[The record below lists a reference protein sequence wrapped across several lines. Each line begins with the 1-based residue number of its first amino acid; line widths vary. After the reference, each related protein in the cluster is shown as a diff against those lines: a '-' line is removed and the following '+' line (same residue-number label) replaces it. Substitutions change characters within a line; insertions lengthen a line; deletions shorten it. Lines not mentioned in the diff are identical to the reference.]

1 MYTAELPFIWIF
13 FYEKQ
18 SNKQINKQREAT
30 LETHCKLVYFGLLLL
45 FDYHT
50 YNTRFCYPLS
60 VCLDKG

>member
-50 YNTRFCYPLS
+50 YNTRFR
-60 VCLDKG
+60 